1 MFEKLFYYFQ
11 FEFVIYALVVGVLIA
26 LCSSLFGVTLVL
38 RRLSFIGDGLSHVAF
53 LGVAAA
59 AVMNMTDNMLVV
71 LPVTILCEVLV
82 LCAGQNSKIKGDA
95 SMAVLSVGAL
105 AIGYLILNIFSP
117 SANVSADVCGTLFG
131 SVSILTLKKYEVF
144 LCAAVA
150 AVVVLLFVMFYNRIF
165 SVTFDE
171 DFARATGI
179 HAGVY
184 NVVMAVI
191 IAVIIV
197 LGMKLVGSLLI
208 TALVV
213 FPALSAMRLFS
224 SYRTVT
230 VFSAV
235 FSVVCAVLGI
245 IAALLTG
252 APVGSAVVAADIIGF
267 AVCVFAGAIVKRV

>member
-1 MFEKLFYYFQ
+1 MIDKLVYYFQ
-11 FEFVIYALVVGVLIA
+11 FPFVIYAIIVGVLIS

-38 RRLSFIGDGLSHVAF
+38 RRFSFIGDGLSHVAF
-53 LGVAAA
+53 LGVAVA
-59 AVMNMTDNMLVV
+59 AVLNITDNMLIVM
-71 LPVTILCEVLV
+71 PVTVVCAVLV

-117 SANVSADVCGTLFG
+117 SANVSGDVCGTLFG
-131 SVSILTLKKYEVF
+131 SVSILTLKGYEVF
-144 LCAAVA
+144 LCVVVS
-150 AVVVLLFVMFYNRIF
+150 AVVVLLFLMFYNRIF

-171 DFARATGI
+171 DFARATGV

-184 NVVMAVI
+184 NIVMAVV

-208 TALVV
+208 SALII
-213 FPALSAMRLFS
+213 FPALSAMRLFN
-224 SYRTVT
+224 SYRSVT
-230 VFSAV
+230 MFSAA
-235 FSVVCAVLGI
+235 FSVVCSITGI

-252 APVGSAVVAADIIGF
+252 APVGSAVVAADIVGF
-267 AVCVFAGAIVKRV
+267 AVCAAGGAIAKRI

>member
-1 MFEKLFYYFQ
+1 MIDKLVYYFQ
-11 FEFVIYALVVGVLIA
+11 FPFVIYAIIVGVLIS

-38 RRLSFIGDGLSHVAF
+38 RRFSFIGDGLSHVAF
-53 LGVAAA
+53 LGVAVA
-59 AVMNMTDNMLVV
+59 AVLNITDNMLIVM
-71 LPVTILCEVLV
+71 PVTVVCAVLV

-117 SANVSADVCGTLFG
+117 SANVSGDVCGTLFG
-131 SVSILTLKKYEVF
+131 SVSILTLKGYEVF
-144 LCAAVA
+144 LCVVVS
-150 AVVVLLFVMFYNRIF
+150 AVVVLLFLMFYNRIF

-171 DFARATGI
+171 DFARATGV

-184 NVVMAVI
+184 NIVMAVV

-208 TALVV
+208 SALII
-213 FPALSAMRLFS
+213 FPALSAMRLFN
-224 SYRTVT
+224 SYRSVT
-230 VFSAV
+230 MFSAA
-235 FSVVCAVLGI
+235 FSVVCSITGI

-252 APVGSAVVAADIIGF
+252 APVGSAVVAADIAGF
-267 AVCVFAGAIVKRV
+267 AVCAAGGAIAKRI